1 MDTCIFISRK
11 IVNSEVWSK
20 PPLYLKVWLY
30 LLIRAQHSD
39 YKDLKRGQVYTS
51 IPEIQDACTYYL
63 GFRKVRPTKD
73 QIYNV
78 LKWLRDPTGK
88 ISREGYGDAYGSD
101 TEATMIATMKAT
113 HGMVVTICNYSFY
126 QDINN
131 YGSNGESNYGKA
143 TGATMPQRQAS
154 NINKNEKNG
163 NNVKNVT
170 KIYSDLPEILIHPF
184 EEYLAIRK
192 ANGWKTSDYAISL
205 LLKKLNTLSGG
216 DTGKAEAIINQSIER
231 CWRSF
236 FPITTA
242 KDNKT
247 RLDELIESGV
257 FND

>member
-1 MDTCIFISRK
+1 
-11 IVNSEVWSK
+11 
-20 PPLYLKVWLY
+20 
-30 LLIRAQHSD
+30 
-39 YKDLKRGQVYTS
+39 
-51 IPEIQDACTYYL
+51 
-63 GFRKVRPTKD
+63 
-73 QIYNV
+73 
-78 LKWLRDPTGK
+78 
-88 ISREGYGDAYGSD
+88 
-101 TEATMIATMKAT
+101 MIATMKAT

-131 YGSNGESNYGKA
+131 YGSNSESNYGKA
-143 TGATMPQRQAS
+143 TGATTPQRQAS

-170 KIYSDLPEILIHPF
+170 KIYSDLPEVLIHPF
-184 EEYLAIRK
+184 EEYLVVRK

-236 FPITTA
+236 FPVTTA